1 MSLHQL
7 HTKCA
12 GARQRREL
20 SRLSDYDGPVIA
32 VSQAHSGWVT
42 TTRHT
47 IARLRREL
55 TAVDV
60 DEIETLVRSTVDAIA
75 PAPDAVDRDLLS
87 LLLIE
92 VCRRIVLT
100 LHEPHVFDGC
110 ACYRAA
116 WLDIARMTNAHVDDP
131 RQSFLQWTAAFIGH
145 FRGTHPPDG
154 VTRAAALVRGAP
166 TRTWTLIELS
176 HAVHSEPRRLS
187 RDFQSRFGLRT
198 ADYLHLARTA
208 KALGLMRTAG
218 KVESVVCDVGYR
230 SKKDFYA
237 AFRRWVGM
245 TPTDL
250 RALPDEERDWMELQ
264 LRSRLFRRAQ
274 TSREEIGERETPRAV
289 TSLDS
294 SFAILAHGREDTPA
308 CRQRPPHRQSARRR
322 HR

>member
-1 MSLHQL
+1 M
-7 HTKCA
+7 
-12 GARQRREL
+12 
-20 SRLSDYDGPVIA
+20 
-32 VSQAHSGWVT
+32 SQAHSGWLT
-42 TTRHT
+42 NTKHT

-60 DEIETLVRSTVDAIA
+60 DEIETLVRSTADAIE
-75 PAPDAVDRDLLS
+75 PAPDAVHRDLLS
-87 LLLIE
+87 LRLIE
-92 VCRRIVLT
+92 VCRRIVFT
-100 LHEPHVFDGC
+100 LHESDGFEGC
-110 ACYRAA
+110 ACYRAG
-116 WLDIARMTNAHVDDP
+116 WLDIASLTNEHVDDP
-131 RQSFLQWTAAFIGH
+131 RQSLLQWTGAFLAC
-145 FRGTHPPDG
+145 FRCTHPPDG

-176 HAVHSEPRRLS
+176 HAVRWDPRRVS
-187 RDFQSRFGLRT
+187 REFQSRFGLRP
-198 ADYLHLARTA
+198 ADYLHLARTV

-237 AFRRWVGM
+237 AFKRWVGM

-264 LRSRLFRRAQ
+264 LRSRLFRRSQ
-274 TSREEIGERETPRAV
+274 PSRVEIGESETPQAV

-294 SFAILAHGREDTPA
+294 SFAILAHGREDTPT
-308 CRQRPPHRQSARRR
+308 CRQPPPHRRSARPR